1 MRGLRSPP
9 QYSPPSSPSWP
20 PSPTSFNRRR
30 TLPVLGA
37 CLCLVVFFNSL
48 VKAPT
53 AGTAR
58 WSQLFSTSS
67 AVPTA
72 TLGADLSFSDYLD
85 AHWPLG
91 SNGHQHEHLWITLAD
106 GLFAKTGAANLDAFV
121 RQLNVE
127 RRHKYG
133 RKVKDTFLVT
143 LCLDDACVDECAE
156 RGMHAY
162 GGFERQRPEQI
173 LKATWPKL
181 ASLIEALPERDLFF
195 VDADVSFAQDPY
207 PHMEPLMDKY
217 DLLAQENDAFEH
229 FNTGWLW
236 MRKGQVVADAWRK
249 VLDMDMVQVSRD
261 QINFNWVLDTG
272 PRRLHNDSAPW
283 QRPLESDFVAQNGLR
298 VHVLDQRQFRVYHQ
312 RKDAWVSRHDS
323 TFLHMTCADDAWVKL
338 FVPKVEGFWTDLDG
352 YYSSPPQLLSVDQL
366 SGPKDDLAQLF
377 RILVTLAHYSQR
389 ALSLPSHA
397 IITDLDKSSL
407 TPVRATYETFPLS
420 QLAAAGADSPLN
432 VTIVEPAYVEHASS
446 WLLGKSVLDTD
457 ERREDGWW
465 ERLSRV
471 ECERRMDLALS
482 MTKVFDLDM
491 RPHFT
496 FAELLSKMLSDPLF
510 ASASHIR
517 LVNTEWPGFEHWRHW
532 QLPVTVS
539 HVGTCARLE
548 LMPSCDEVCRF
559 DGEKRIR
566 VDEPWPSLEQ
576 VLGFEQLDV

>member
-9 QYSPPSSPSWP
+9 LYSPPLSPSWP

-30 TLPVLGA
+30 TLPLFGA
-37 CLCLVVFFNSL
+37 CLCLFVFFNSL
-48 VKAPT
+48 FKAPT
-53 AGTAR
+53 AGTTR
-58 WSQLFSTSS
+58 WSQLFSASS

-85 AHWPLG
+85 AHWPLDAKG
-91 SNGHQHEHLWITLAD
+91 QQHEHLWITLAD
-106 GLFAKTGAANLDAFV
+106 GLFAKTGAANLDGFI

-127 RRHKYG
+127 RRQKYG
-133 RKVKDTFLVT
+133 RKVKDTFLIT
-143 LCLDDACVDECAE
+143 LCLDEVCVEECAE

-173 LKATWPKL
+173 F
-181 ASLIEALPERDLFF
+181 LIEALPERDLFF

-207 PHMEPLMDKY
+207 PHMEPLIPKY

-236 MRKGQVVADAWRK
+236 MRKGQAVADAWRK
-249 VLDMDMVQVSRD
+249 VLEMDMVQVSRD

-366 SGPKDDLAQLF
+366 SGPRDDLAQLF
-377 RILVTLAHYSQR
+377 RILVALAHYSQR

-397 IITDLDKSSL
+397 IITDLDKASS
-407 TPVRATYETFPLS
+407 TPVRASYETFPLS
-420 QLAAAGADSPLN
+420 QLAASGSDSPLN
-432 VTIVEPAYVEHASS
+432 VTIVEPAYVEHATS
-446 WLLGKSVLDTD
+446 WLLGQSVLDTD

-465 ERLSRV
+465 ERLGRA
-471 ECERRMDLALS
+471 ERERRMDLALS

-496 FAELLSKMLSDPLF
+496 FAELLAKVLSDPLF

-532 QLPVTVS
+532 QLPATVS

-576 VLGFEQLDV
+576 VLGLEQLDV